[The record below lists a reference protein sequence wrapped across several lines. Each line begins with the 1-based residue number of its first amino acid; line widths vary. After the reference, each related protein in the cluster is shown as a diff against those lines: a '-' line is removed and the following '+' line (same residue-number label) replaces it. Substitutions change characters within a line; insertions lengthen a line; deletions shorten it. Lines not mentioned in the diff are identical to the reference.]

1 MLKDTEKR
9 ARYDQIL
16 EFGLPDWRQPI
27 FYFRKARKLGF
38 FDLVII
44 FSVVVSIGH
53 YFVMWAQYLEHKLTI
68 VKFIFTLLIKIIILV
83 YFFLFNRLIE

>member
-1 MLKDTEKR
+1 MKDTEKR

-38 FDLVII
+38 FDLIII

-68 VKFIFTLLIKIIILV
+68 VTLFISVFIVKNI
-83 YFFLFNRLIE
+83 FNALY